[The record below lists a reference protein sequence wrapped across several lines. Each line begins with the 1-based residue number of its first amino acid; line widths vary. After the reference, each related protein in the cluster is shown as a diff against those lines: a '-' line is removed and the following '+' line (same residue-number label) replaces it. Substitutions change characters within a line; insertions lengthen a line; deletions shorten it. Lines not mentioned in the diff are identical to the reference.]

1 MDKMKTSIFTTVGG
15 NKTTSIY
22 LIYLSADLSILFPSV
37 KIQKIQCII
46 GCREQKIICI
56 IHFDYK
62 RIMYYI
68 YCMCLYWQ
76 NLPFLDILYKIER
89 KVIPYRSLFKLIFG
103 PLQNTTQC
111 IHIFIFKR
119 PLACIQESLLA
130 VRRDNLLLEKSS
142 NILSKHIMLRRKNLS
157 SSYIHHGGCLAN
169 LWSSL
174 SMSWCK
180 K

>member
-1 MDKMKTSIFTTVGG
+1 MITEILNTKVVEAETWDRIKYSIGFIHKLKECNNSCCHNFLKVMDKMKTSIFTTVRG

-37 KIQKIQCII
+37 KIQKIQFII

-76 NLPFLDILYKIER
+76 NSTFLDIFYKIER
-89 KVIPYRSLFKLIFG
+89 KVIPYWSFFKANIWPSTKYDTVYTHFYLKK
-103 PLQNTTQC
+103 TTTV
-111 IHIFIFKR
+111 K
-119 PLACIQESLLA
+119 L
-130 VRRDNLLLEKSS
+130 V
-142 NILSKHIMLRRKNLS
+142 
-157 SSYIHHGGCLAN
+157 
-169 LWSSL
+169 
-174 SMSWCK
+174 
-180 K
+180 